1 MELQD
6 KLITTLKGDGFT
18 SILTVINSSKEESNI
33 SIEKIHVRNCNGRI
47 LEDYEAEAI
56 KIIDKENTY
65 ILTICHNEIF
75 KGKKLLSVDGY
86 HIYGKVVLITENNE
100 GMKREVIKY
109 WLNYIIVLYLTRYT
123 KYVIIRL

>member
-18 SILTVINSSKEESNI
+18 SILTIINSSKEESNI

-56 KIIDKENTY
+56 KIIDKEKTY

-86 HIYGKVVLITENNE
+86 HIYGKVVLITKNNE
-100 GMKREVIKY
+100 KIKREVIKH
-109 WLNYIIVLYLTRYT
+109 
-123 KYVIIRL
+123 